1 MNIYPLG
8 YYVYAYIRKILS
20 TTAPAGT
27 PYYIGKGKNGRAWE
41 KHTHVHTPKEQWRII
56 ILEQNLSEVGALALE
71 RRLIRWY
78 GRKDLD
84 NGVLHNRTDG
94 GDGGH
99 GVKPNNATRLK
110 ISKRTKE
117 ALANDKSRLKKQAIM
132 KASWKNPEHR
142 QKRIA
147 AIRQVTQ
154 TSSYRKKLS
163 TIHKEL
169 QNREDIKANKR
180 LYLARPEVKE
190 NQRNKAKQNWNDPD
204 YTERHTAG
212 MKRSMTSKYNLQPF
226 RCIETNQEFVLI
238 SDACKA
244 LNIPRYSIRKVLN
257 GLYKQTHG
265 YTFVYI

>member
-1 MNIYPLG
+1 
-8 YYVYAYIRKILS
+8 VYAYIRKILS

-27 PYYIGKGKNGRAWE
+27 PYYIGKGKNGRAWD
-41 KHTHVHTPKEQWRII
+41 KHDNVVTPTDNSRII
-56 ILEQNLSEVGALALE
+56 ILEQNLTELGAFALE
-71 RRLIRWY
+71 RRLIRWH
-78 GRKDLD
+78 GRKDLG
-84 NGVLHNRTDG
+84 NGILYNRTDG
-94 GDGGH
+94 GDGGS
-99 GVKPNNATRLK
+99 GCIATPATREKMRLRMLK
-110 ISKRTKE
+110 E
-117 ALANDKSRLKKQAIM
+117 
-132 KASWKNPEHR
+132 WKNPEQR
-142 QKRIA
+142 QKRINA
-147 AIRQVTQ
+147 LNLVAQ